1 MRNQIFGF
9 IMAIIVTGTLAG
21 GLSIAAEI
29 EKVDIPGIRNF
40 SQIEGATG
48 SAGSTVGFGGATQP
62 AAMPRLKSEGFAT
75 VINLRL
81 ATEEGANVD
90 DSRAAA
96 QEAGLNYIHL
106 PFNPGIQDS
115 GVVEEFIAVIG
126 DKANQPVYIHCGSA
140 TRAGGIWMISR
151 VLQDGW
157 EIDAAREETEL
168 IALRP
173 SDAVDFATKYIESR
187 RK

>member
-62 AAMPRLKSEGFAT
+62 AASVHGDCQSRQTASTKRVVRRGRDAPR
-75 VINLRL
+75 
-81 ATEEGANVD
+81 
-90 DSRAAA
+90 
-96 QEAGLNYIHL
+96 
-106 PFNPGIQDS
+106 
-115 GVVEEFIAVIG
+115 
-126 DKANQPVYIHCGSA
+126 
-140 TRAGGIWMISR
+140 
-151 VLQDGW
+151 
-157 EIDAAREETEL
+157 
-168 IALRP
+168 
-173 SDAVDFATKYIESR
+173 
-187 RK
+187 